1 MLTGF
6 AECKT
11 QDSTFEANAYLTRR
25 SSSDTTKMCMNCSS
39 WNIICTR
46 SKMSFWKIK
55 WQQAR
60 THLCKMSKVY
70 LCSFLILWD
79 ILKENKTKI
88 QMSNVLLSN
97 QQVINNYMFF
107 YALLNEY
114 FLHLLV
120 SLHVH
125 SSRSLM
131 HQ

>member
-1 MLTGF
+1 
-6 AECKT
+6 
-11 QDSTFEANAYLTRR
+11 
-25 SSSDTTKMCMNCSS
+25 
-39 WNIICTR
+39 
-46 SKMSFWKIK
+46 
-55 WQQAR
+55 
-60 THLCKMSKVY
+60 
-70 LCSFLILWD
+70 
-79 ILKENKTKI
+79 
-88 QMSNVLLSN
+88 MSNALLSN